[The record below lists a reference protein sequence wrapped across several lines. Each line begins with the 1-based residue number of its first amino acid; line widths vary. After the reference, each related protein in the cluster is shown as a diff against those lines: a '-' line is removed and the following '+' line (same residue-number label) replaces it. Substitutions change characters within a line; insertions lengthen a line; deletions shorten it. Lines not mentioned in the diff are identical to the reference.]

1 MKVVSHWRRP
11 KMSIGRSSCFSW
23 TWNENRKKFRETR
36 NRHSRKCRG
45 VFLPE
50 RSRAREGREVRR
62 VRAVA
67 KPSC

>member
-1 MKVVSHWRRP
+1 MKVSHCRRP
-11 KMSIGRSSCFSW
+11 KMSIGRRSCFSW

-36 NRHSRKCRG
+36 NRHRRKCRG

-50 RSRAREGREVRR
+50 RSKPRDGREVKS